1 MTHSATESAKLFK
14 LLLFLQINL
23 TYIVRI
29 IKVKS

>member
-14 LLLFLQINL
+14 LLFLQINL